1 MRYVGRVLIKL
12 VVVLA
17 AVAAGIALWVV
28 AIQAGIVPHPIAP
41 AAKGD
46 LALVRSDRAGQRVL
60 FIGNSL
66 TYYNEMPSMVR
77 RLASEDSHER
87 ALFVAQYTAP
97 GWRLSSASNDAGLL
111 KLLGEVRWD
120 DVVLQERSDESHPFF
135 EELHARASA
144 AGARTVIFDLG
155 RRGAANYA
163 SYANATGA
171 TLAPVDA
178 AWQRALAWSHGLD
191 LYAWD
196 GRHPGRA
203 GSFLVACVFYAIL
216 TGRDPTGSRY
226 TAGLERADARFLQR
240 VARDVV
246 LR

>member
-1 MRYVGRVLIKL
+1 MSVGRVLIKL

-17 AVAAGIALWVV
+17 GIAAGIALWVV
-28 AIQAGIVPHPIAP
+28 AIQAGVVAHPVRP
-41 AAKGD
+41 AVKGD
-46 LALVRSDRAGQRVL
+46 VALARSERPGRRVL
-60 FIGNSL
+60 FVGNSL

-77 RLASEDSHER
+77 ELAAHDRRGQE
-87 ALFVAQYTAP
+87 LLVVQYTGP
-97 GWRLSSASNDAGLL
+97 GWRLSSASREEGLL
-111 KLLGEVRWD
+111 KLLAEVRWN
-120 DVVLQERSDESHPFF
+120 DVVLQERSDETSPFF
-135 EELHARASA
+135 EQLHARASA

-155 RRGAANYA
+155 SRGAADYA

-178 AWQRALAWSHGLD
+178 AWDRALAWSHGLD

-196 GRHPGRA
+196 GVHPGRA
-203 GSFLVACVFYAIL
+203 GSFLIACVFYAVL

-226 TAGLERADARFLQR
+226 TAGLTRADARLLQR